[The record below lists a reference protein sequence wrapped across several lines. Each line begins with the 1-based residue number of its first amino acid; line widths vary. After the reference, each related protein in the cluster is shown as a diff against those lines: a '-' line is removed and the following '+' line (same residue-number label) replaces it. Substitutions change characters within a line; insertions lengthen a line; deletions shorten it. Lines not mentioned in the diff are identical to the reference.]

1 MSLSSSHEISSE
13 TRCAIFSSAKANWL
27 TCFYLRLE
35 STVGGTFRS
44 VWMIGLLNFGSLFVV
59 ILYYYFQAED
69 HYYESKKTYMKTLKL
84 FSYPTFQMFQP
95 LLLGL
100 AQVYGSEK
108 LEVGALI
115 LLAMLVAS
123 PIIFFHCLM
132 GELVSIFTGW

>member
-1 MSLSSSHEISSE
+1 MNQG
-13 TRCAIFSSAKANWL
+13 KL
-27 TCFYLRLE
+27 TLRIPQKCF
-35 STVGGTFRS
+35 
-44 VWMIGLLNFGSLFVV
+44 
-59 ILYYYFQAED
+59 
-69 HYYESKKTYMKTLKL
+69 H
-84 FSYPTFQMFQP
+84 PTFQMFQP